1 MMQGKMRAVQK
12 VRKEPGFDLVE
23 IDIPQIAPDEV
34 LVKVHATAICG
45 SDVHFYNWDDFAKSK
60 LNPPITIGHEFAGE
74 IVEAGAQVKRYRVG
88 QRVSADSHI
97 VCGECTVCK
106 IGLQHICQNLKIFGN
121 EVDGSFAEY
130 VAVPETSLWP
140 LADDVSYEIGA
151 ILEPLGGAVQAVLVE
166 PVTAQSV
173 AIFGDGPIGLFAVGV
188 ARAAGARRIYHVGVI
203 KERLAISEQMG
214 ADVIINNRDEG
225 VDAVQMILDGT
236 GGVGADIAVE
246 MAGAPQTINQ
256 AFKAVRKGGR
266 VTLFGISSNPMEFD
280 FNYSIILRQV
290 RALGVAG
297 RHMWD
302 TWHVMEGLLE
312 AGLDPTPVITCV
324 LPMDEWE
331 DGLKQMVSKECGKVI
346 IKPQL

>member
-1 MMQGKMRAVQK
+1 MKGKMRAIQK
-12 VRKEPGFDLVE
+12 VRREPGFDLVE
-23 IDIPQIAPDEV
+23 IDIPEIAADEV

-45 SDVHFYNWDDFAKSK
+45 SDVHFYKWDDFAKSK

-74 IVEAGAQVKRYRVG
+74 IVEIGGAVEAYQVGERVA
-88 QRVSADSHI
+88 ADSHI
-97 VCGECTVCK
+97 VDGDCAVCQ

-130 VAVPETSLWP
+130 VAVPESSLWP
-140 LADDVSYEIGA
+140 LAEDLSYEIGA

-188 ARAAGARRIYHVGVI
+188 ARAAGARKIFNVGIV
-203 KERLAISEQMG
+203 EDRLAISKQMG
-214 ADVIINNRDEG
+214 ADVIINNLDKG
-225 VDAVQMILDGT
+225 TDAVQTILDATDGI
-236 GGVGADIAVE
+236 GVDIAVE
-246 MAGAPQTINQ
+246 MAGAPQTYKQ
-256 AFKAVRKGGR
+256 AFDVVRKGGR
-266 VTLFGISSNPMEFD
+266 VTLFGISAKPQEFD

-302 TWHVMEGLLE
+302 TWHMMDGLLE
-312 AGLDPTPVITCV
+312 SGLDPQPVITGA
-324 LPMDEWE
+324 LPLDQWE
-331 DGLKQMVSKECGKVI
+331 DGFKQMVAMECGKVI
-346 IKPQL
+346 LQPQR